1 MVTLDQEFTIA
12 SGKSYSLSTM
22 LPNGALET
30 RTVIN
35 APGDFSA
42 ISVTPAF
49 SIAPE
54 SSAPWVMQEDAEG
67 IRTFRVISLTENDG
81 KITVLASL
89 YDETKFTTTDNATIL
104 SKPRVSLA
112 SAQIVPQVIN
122 GSIILGVPSDV
133 APV

>member
-1 MVTLDQEFTIA
+1 
-12 SGKSYSLSTM
+12 M
-22 LPNGALET
+22 LPNGTLET
-30 RTVIN
+30 KTVTN
-35 APGDFSA
+35 APG
-42 ISVTPAF
+42 ISSTITVSPAF

-67 IRTFRVISLTENDG
+67 VRTFRVISLTENDG

-89 YDETKFTTTDNATIL
+89 YDEAKFSATDNATIL

-122 GSIILGVPSDV
+122 GSIILGVPTDE
-133 APV
+133 APP